1 MRDKSVAVGRLL
13 IVTLLS
19 AIVAGCG
26 SGANMSNRE
35 ETKNPDHELP
45 FGADLARAVSIDS
58 YEKIKEGMTETEVE
72 AILGK
77 GKEQASSSVNI
88 PNQSINVPGGGNVSV
103 AGMSSSA
110 KVVNWQDGFK
120 IITVMFSDG
129 KVMSKAHFG
138 L

>member
-1 MRDKSVAVGRLL
+1 
-13 IVTLLS
+13 
-19 AIVAGCG
+19 
-26 SGANMSNRE
+26 MSNRE
-35 ETKNPDHELP
+35 EIKNPDTQMP
-45 FGADLARAVSIDS
+45 FDVSPARGISMDS

-88 PNQSINVPGGGNVSV
+88 PSQSINVPGGGNVSV

-110 KVVNWQDGFK
+110 KVVNWQNGFK

-129 KVMSKAHFG
+129 KVMSKAHIG